1 MDNILNESLT
11 RYFNAL
17 SKLGYLSYSEVD
29 KLLVLIFIYDLLKS
43 DWKLLITEEEH
54 KIIEDALHCLY
65 GSTCLIPYQSL
76 MAGTCRRKP
85 V

>member
-1 MDNILNESLT
+1 MDDILNESLT
-11 RYFNAL
+11 RYFNTL

-43 DWKLLITEEEH
+43 DWKFFITEEEH
-54 KIIEDALHCLY
+54 KIIDNALYCLY
-65 GSTCLIPYQSL
+65 GSTCLIPYPSL
-76 MAGTCRRKP
+76 VAGTCKKKP